1 MEVLLYIYPHFNK
14 DRLTHLELNVANTI
28 RTHASTQPLDATTPT
43 LTKLD
48 PEELHLVE
56 DSDEEEDGR
65 SWRR

>member
-1 MEVLLYIYPHFNK
+1 M
-14 DRLTHLELNVANTI
+14 LTHSELNVANTI
-28 RTHASTQPLDATTPT
+28 CTHAPTQPLDATTPT